1 MGKFIN
7 TTYLDSV
14 DSVVDTMKDL
24 LKNPYYK
31 WMDGKPTKIT
41 YYHLNTKKS
50 TLDPGSELTWEEIGS
65 NSSLVYDKIENVLAY
80 GIGQISLTTSRED
93 FGLQVDN
100 IEGEFTLLPNT
111 IDPPYPV
118 DYFSIDYLSEK
129 ALFRINNVSYDTLDN
144 GANMYNLSYKL
155 ESAEPSD
162 MDNLQNQV
170 ADHYKMLVDNNGSG
184 FKTIIRSEV
193 YDLVEILDNF
203 LITIKRYYKAL
214 FYSNRVQTFT
224 YKYCGVNYY
233 DPYMVEFIKN
243 NDLMEGDGEYIY
255 ICHQC
260 PPPMTFPIS
269 YNRSF
274 FHAIEM
280 KDLKRIDRY
289 KYQGTGKLIT
299 EINTTFYNRIENYF
313 RLDYDMNVPQI
324 ATVVPCFKQELI
336 EAIKRGILFQ
346 DPEMRI
352 FNIVIKYFNNI
363 EIAQEDIIVFEEIDY
378 CCQNE
383 TIFYAIPCVIYCIES
398 FIKDMLIDKEKA
410 NNSK

>member
-1 MGKFIN
+1 
-7 TTYLDSV
+7 
-14 DSVVDTMKDL
+14 
-24 LKNPYYK
+24 
-31 WMDGKPTKIT
+31 
-41 YYHLNTKKS
+41 
-50 TLDPGSELTWEEIGS
+50 
-65 NSSLVYDKIENVLAY
+65 
-80 GIGQISLTTSRED
+80 
-93 FGLQVDN
+93 
-100 IEGEFTLLPNT
+100 
-111 IDPPYPV
+111 
-118 DYFSIDYLSEK
+118 
-129 ALFRINNVSYDTLDN
+129 
-144 GANMYNLSYKL
+144 
-155 ESAEPSD
+155 
-162 MDNLQNQV
+162 
-170 ADHYKMLVDNNGSG
+170 
-184 FKTIIRSEV
+184 
-193 YDLVEILDNF
+193 
-203 LITIKRYYKAL
+203 
-214 FYSNRVQTFT
+214 
-224 YKYCGVNYY
+224 
-233 DPYMVEFIKN
+233 
-243 NDLMEGDGEYIY
+243 
-255 ICHQC
+255 
-260 PPPMTFPIS
+260 MTFPIS

-313 RLDYDMNVPQI
+313 RLDYEMNVPQI